1 MQIEIILLILFIG
14 FFLVGFFLIYRQVAL
29 VKKGEFSNIDRV
41 QCILYGLIFGI
52 AILVVVAMGFIFATD
67 TVHPL
72 ALLIPFSV
80 CLIYISFYPLI
91 DFLFIALSKESDEGL
106 TPFHKLIGN
115 KIINRSEN
123 KIKSFFMAIILYL
136 LLVLPPIILVLSGL
150 PFMVIWVSWILAYP
164 LIIIVHYGT
173 KGYIAGI
180 SNEFYH
186 IPDIKRSIFLNFEDS
201 KRGMK
206 QFTSNPKPYIILGFM
221 LFVFVW
227 AWISMIQTIAFFF
240 TKSLAI
246 STMSSYFV
254 YVTLFFGIIGYF
266 TRFWGRKIKYR
277 GIDIYF
283 AAYLMAAIGINVFV
297 NFILVNINRLS
308 NSFNYWSI
316 TREIV
321 PNYLMFTWAALI
333 EEVAL
338 IIFTSYFFLSTKS
351 EFKYNIKY
359 SKISEC
365 GQNFDSIPLFTYI
378 KDKNPTIRKYAEDTI
393 LLMFERIPLKTEID
407 LNDWKYKYL
416 LLDGICDYD
425 STSRRICY
433 KILVQLEKD
442 VPNLIR
448 PWIIETLESPNYDKI
463 IPILRSLLN
472 TDLDFIDNL
481 PKKLI
486 LNLVED
492 SEWRTKILSL
502 KLLNRIIKNKDELIQ
517 NLNIYELLEDPNY
530 QVQVEILNILS
541 LSSVKIPI
549 SIIFNKLFHINKEIR
564 AAAIKTIK
572 SYKVKDIDKKF
583 ISILSPLMKDP
594 NSEVRASVF
603 EVFSQIGNFK
613 KYKIPLSPFLDGLT
627 DLNENVRNASITAL
641 EKYFNEEPKLLN
653 FDTIIDK
660 IDPNNF
666 EILNSVLSL
675 LGKLWRYN
683 PEKILT
689 TLLIFIKFENEPL
702 KENISNILVKKYQEN
717 QDLILT
723 NLIKVPDIAKFLK
736 KGIVSNTII
745 KIAEKDPKNII
756 PKLFYYLNDEND
768 VIRLNAITSLN
779 GLEEEYL
786 ETIKMKPIIT
796 LLEKDKNKQIK
807 KESSKI
813 ISKIAKKNPILIKP
827 LISEIFQAINEQE
840 SSVKIT
846 LFKSLLEIAKNSPE
860 IIPVRNV
867 INFLSDKDSFIRET
881 STRILGFVG
890 KRNPSLTTDSLI
902 NTALIDEEWIVREA
916 AASSL
921 GELIDYIENKEET
934 IGKLVHL
941 LDDEENWVKRT
952 ALKMLSNIEEVN
964 ASHLSFEKLSKNF
977 ISKDYNVREAST
989 RLLKIYSN
997 QIEERFDLVIDLL
1010 GDKSKEVRTSII
1022 NILVDIIRDVGI
1034 NKILSKL
1041 LQNLSA
1047 ERSLETQQSI
1057 ALILGRTVKYGDKN
1071 IKKRVMPL
1079 LKARCEMT
1087 QDPII
1092 CETLYQLKES

>member
-1 MQIEIILLILFIG
+1 
-14 FFLVGFFLIYRQVAL
+14 FLI
-29 VKKGEFSNIDRV
+29 
-41 QCILYGLIFGI
+41 
-52 AILVVVAMGFIFATD
+52 
-67 TVHPL
+67 
-72 ALLIPFSV
+72 
-80 CLIYISFYPLI
+80 
-91 DFLFIALSKESDEGL
+91 
-106 TPFHKLIGN
+106 
-115 KIINRSEN
+115 
-123 KIKSFFMAIILYL
+123 
-136 LLVLPPIILVLSGL
+136 LPPIMLAFLGL
-150 PFMVIWVSWILAYP
+150 PFIVIWVSWILTYP

-186 IPDIKRSIFLNFEDS
+186 IPDIKRSIFLNFEDT
-201 KRGMK
+201 KRGLK
-206 QFTSNPKPYIILGFM
+206 QFTSNPIPYIILGFM

-227 AWISMIQTIAFFF
+227 AWISMIQTIVFFF
-240 TKSLAI
+240 TRSLAI

-297 NFILVNINRLS
+297 NFILVNIDRLS
-308 NSFNYWSI
+308 NSFNYWLI

-365 GQNFDSIPLFTYI
+365 GQNFDPIPLFTFI
-378 KDKNPTIRKYAEDTI
+378 KDKNPIIRKYAEDTI
-393 LLMFERIPLKTEID
+393 LLMFERIPLKTDID
-407 LNDWKYKYL
+407 LNDWKYKLL
-416 LLDGICDYD
+416 LLDGICDYNLN
-425 STSRRICY
+425 SRRICY
-433 KILVQLEKD
+433 KILVRLEKD
-442 VPNLIR
+442 VPNIIL

-463 IPILRSLLN
+463 IPILRSLLKA
-472 TDLDFIDNL
+472 DLNFIVKL
-481 PKKLI
+481 PEKLI
-486 LNLVED
+486 LNLVQD

-502 KLLNRIIKNKDELIQ
+502 KLLNRIIKNKNELIQ

-564 AAAIKTIK
+564 AAAIKAIK
-572 SYKVKDIDKKF
+572 TYKAEDIDKKF
-583 ISILSPLMKDP
+583 ISILTPLMKDP
-594 NSEVRASVF
+594 NKEVRASIF

-613 KYKIPLSPFLDGLT
+613 KYKIPLSPFLDGIT
-627 DLNENVRNASITAL
+627 DLNEIVRNASIKAL
-641 EKYFNEEPKLLN
+641 EIYYNEEPKLLN
-653 FDTIIDK
+653 LDTIIDR

-666 EILNSVLSL
+666 DIIKSVLSL
-675 LGKLWRYN
+675 LGKLWKFN
-683 PEKILT
+683 PEKILI

-702 KENISNILVKKYQEN
+702 KEKISDILVDKSQEN
-717 QDLILT
+717 QDLILK
-723 NLIKVPDIAKFLK
+723 NLIKVPDVSKFLK

-745 KIAEKDPKNII
+745 KITEKDPKNII
-756 PKLFYYLNDEND
+756 PKLLYYLNDEND
-768 VIRLNAITSLN
+768 IIRLNAITSLE
-779 GLEEEYL
+779 GIGEEYL
-786 ETIKMKPIIT
+786 ETIKIKPIII

-813 ISKIAKKNPILIKP
+813 ISKIAKKNPTLIKP
-827 LISEIFQAINEQE
+827 LISDIFQVIQEQE

-860 IIPVRNV
+860 IIPVSNT

-881 STRILGFVG
+881 ITRILGFIG
-890 KRNPSLTTDSLI
+890 KSNTSLAADSLI

-916 AASSL
+916 AATSL
-921 GELIDYIENKEET
+921 GKIIDYIENKEE
-934 IGKLVHL
+934 IIEKLVFL
-941 LDDEENWVKRT
+941 LDDKENWVKRT
-952 ALKMLSNIEEVN
+952 ALKMLSNIDEVN
-964 ASHLSFEKLSKNF
+964 ATHLSFNKLSTNF
-977 ISKDYNVREAST
+977 KSKDYNVREAST

-997 QIEERFDLVIDLL
+997 QIEELFDMIVTLL
-1010 GDKSKEVRTSII
+1010 GDKSKEVRTSIV
-1022 NILVDIIRDVGI
+1022 NILVDIIRDIGI

-1057 ALILGRTVKYGDKN
+1057 ALILGRTVKYEDKN
-1071 IKKRVMPL
+1071 IKKRVVPL

-1087 QDPII
+1087 QDHII

>member
-1 MQIEIILLILFIG
+1 
-14 FFLVGFFLIYRQVAL
+14 
-29 VKKGEFSNIDRV
+29 
-41 QCILYGLIFGI
+41 
-52 AILVVVAMGFIFATD
+52 
-67 TVHPL
+67 
-72 ALLIPFSV
+72 
-80 CLIYISFYPLI
+80 
-91 DFLFIALSKESDEGL
+91 
-106 TPFHKLIGN
+106 
-115 KIINRSEN
+115 
-123 KIKSFFMAIILYL
+123 
-136 LLVLPPIILVLSGL
+136 
-150 PFMVIWVSWILAYP
+150 
-164 LIIIVHYGT
+164 
-173 KGYIAGI
+173 
-180 SNEFYH
+180 
-186 IPDIKRSIFLNFEDS
+186 
-201 KRGMK
+201 
-206 QFTSNPKPYIILGFM
+206 
-221 LFVFVW
+221 
-227 AWISMIQTIAFFF
+227 
-240 TKSLAI
+240 
-246 STMSSYFV
+246 MSSYFV

-333 EEVAL
+333 EELAL

-351 EFKYNIKY
+351 EFKINIKY

-365 GQNFDSIPLFTYI
+365 GQNFDPIPLFTFI
-378 KDKNPTIRKYAEDTI
+378 KDKNPIIRNYAEDTI
-393 LLMFERIPLKTEID
+393 LLMFERIPLKTDID
-407 LNDWKYKYL
+407 LNDWKYKFL
-416 LLDGICDYD
+416 LLDGICDYNLN
-425 STSRRICY
+425 SRRICY

-442 VPNLIR
+442 VPNIIL

-463 IPILRSLLN
+463 IPILRSLLKA
-472 TDLDFIDNL
+472 DLNFIDKL

-502 KLLNRIIKNKDELIQ
+502 KLLNKTIKNKNELIQ
-517 NLNIYELLEDPNY
+517 NLNIYKLLEDPNY
-530 QVQVEILNILS
+530 QVQVEILDILS

-549 SIIFNKLFHINKEIR
+549 SIIFNKLFHINNEIR

-583 ISILSPLMKDP
+583 ISIITPLMKDP
-594 NSEVRASVF
+594 NSEVRASAF
-603 EVFSQIGNFK
+603 KVFSQIGNFK
-613 KYKIPLSPFLDGLT
+613 KYKIPLTPFLDGLT
-627 DLNENVRNASITAL
+627 DLNEIVRHASIAAL

-653 FDTIIDK
+653 LDTIIDK
-660 IDPNNF
+660 IDPNNYA
-666 EILNSVLSL
+666 IINSVLSL

-689 TLLIFIKFENEPL
+689 TLLIFIKFENEQL
-702 KENISNILVKKYQEN
+702 KENISNILVEKSQEN

-723 NLIKVPDIAKFLK
+723 NLIKVPDITKFLK

-745 KIAEKDPKNII
+745 KITEKDPKNRI
-756 PKLFYYLNDEND
+756 PKLLHYLNDEND
-768 VIRLNAITSLN
+768 IIRLNAITSLE
-779 GLEEEYL
+779 GLDEDYL
-786 ETIKMKPIIT
+786 ESIKIKPIIT

-813 ISKIAKKNPILIKP
+813 ISKIAKKNPTLIKP
-827 LISEIFQAINEQE
+827 LISEIFQVINEQE

-846 LFKSLLEIAKNSPE
+846 LFKPMLEIAKNSPE
-860 IIPVRNV
+860 IIPVGNV

-881 STRILGFVG
+881 STRILSFVG
-890 KRNPSLTTDSLI
+890 KRNPPLTVDSLI
-902 NTALIDEEWIVREA
+902 NTALLDEEWIVREA

-921 GELIDYIENKEET
+921 GKLINYIENKEET
-934 IGKLVHL
+934 IGKLVDL
-941 LDDEENWVKRT
+941 LNDEENWVKRT
-952 ALKMLSNIEEVN
+952 ALKMLSNIDEVN
-964 ASHLSFEKLSKNF
+964 PLHLPFEKLSKNF

-989 RLLKIYSN
+989 RLLKIYSD
-997 QIEERFDLVIDLL
+997 QIEQLFDVIVDLL
-1010 GDKSKEVRTSII
+1010 GDKSKEVRTSIV
-1022 NILVDIIRDVGI
+1022 NILVDIIREVGI
-1034 NKILSKL
+1034 NKIISKL

-1057 ALILGRTVKYGDKN
+1057 ALILARTVKYGDKN
-1071 IKKRVMPL
+1071 IKKRVIPL

-1092 CETLYQLKES
+1092 CDALFQLKES

>member
-29 VKKGEFSNIDRV
+29 VKKGEFSYIDRI
-41 QCILYGLIFGI
+41 QCILYGFIFGI
-52 AILVVVAMGFIFATD
+52 AILVVVAMGLIFTTD
-67 TVHPL
+67 EIHPL
-72 ALLIPFSV
+72 ALLIPFLV
-80 CLIYISFYPLI
+80 CLIYITFYPLI

-115 KIINRSEN
+115 NIINISEN
-123 KIKSFFMAIILYL
+123 KIISLFMAILLYL
-136 LLVLPPIILVLSGL
+136 FLILPPILLGLSRL
-150 PFMVIWVSWILAYP
+150 PFIVIWISWILAYP

-201 KRGMK
+201 KRGLK
-206 QFTSNPKPYIILGFM
+206 QFSSNPKPFIILGFM

-308 NSFNYWSI
+308 SSFNYWSI
-316 TREIV
+316 TKEIE

-333 EEVAL
+333 EEIVL
-338 IIFTSYFFLSTKS
+338 IIFTSYFFLSKKS

-365 GQNFDSIPLFTYI
+365 GQKFDSIPLFTFI
-378 KDKNPTIRKYAEDTI
+378 KDENPTIRKHAEETI
-393 LLMFERIPLKTEID
+393 ILMFERIPLKGEID
-407 LNDWKYKYL
+407 LNDWKYKNL
-416 LLDGICDYD
+416 LLDGICDYNLN
-425 STSRRICY
+425 SRRICY

-442 VPNLIR
+442 VPNIIL
-448 PWIIETLESPNYDKI
+448 PWILENLESPNYDKM
-463 IPILRSLLN
+463 IPLLKSLFN
-472 TDLDFIDNL
+472 PDLDFIDNL
-481 PKKLI
+481 PKKTLFNLI
-486 LNLVED
+486 ED
-492 SEWRTKILSL
+492 SEWRTKLLSL
-502 KLLNRIIKNKDELIQ
+502 KLLNRITKNKSELIQ
-517 NLNIYELLEDPNY
+517 NLNIYNLLDDPDKH
-530 QVQVEILNILS
+530 VQKEVLNILS
-541 LSSVKIPI
+541 LSTIKIPI
-549 SIIFNKLFHINKEIR
+549 HIIFKKLSHSNKEIR

-572 SYKVKDIDKKF
+572 TYKAKDIDKKF
-583 ISILSPLMKDP
+583 ISILIPFLSDP

-627 DLNENVRNASITAL
+627 ELNENVRNASIIAL
-641 EKYFNEEPKLLN
+641 EKYFNEEPKLID

-666 EILNSVLSL
+666 EIINSVLTL

-689 TLLIFIKFENEPL
+689 TLLIFIKFENAPL
-702 KENISNILVKKYQEN
+702 KETISNILVEKCQEN

-723 NLIKVPDIAKFLK
+723 NLIKVPDSAKFLK
-736 KGIVSNTII
+736 KGIISNTLI
-745 KIAEKDPKNII
+745 KMTEKHPKNVI
-756 PKLFYYLNDEND
+756 PRLLNYLNDQNE
-768 VIRLNAITSLN
+768 VIRSNAITSLE
-779 GLEEEYL
+779 GLKEEYL
-786 ETIKMKPIIT
+786 KFINLEPIIN
-796 LLEKDKNKQIK
+796 LLQKEKNKQIK
-807 KESSKI
+807 KQSSKI
-813 ISKIAKKNPILIKP
+813 IAKIANKDPILIKP
-827 LISEIFQAINEQE
+827 LIPEIFQTINDQE
-840 SSVKIT
+840 PSVKIT

-860 IIPVRNV
+860 IIPVSNV
-867 INFLSDKDSFIRET
+867 IDFLSDNDSFIREI

-890 KRNPSLTTDSLI
+890 KKNPSLATESLI
-902 NTALIDEEWIVREA
+902 NTALSDKEWIVREA

-921 GELIDYIENKEET
+921 GNIIEYNENKEKIIEN
-934 IGKLVHL
+934 LVYL

-952 ALKMLSNIEEVN
+952 ALKTLSDIEVVN
-964 ASHLSFEKLSKNF
+964 ASHISFEKLSKNF
-977 ISKDYNVREAST
+977 ISKDYNVREASI
-989 RLLKIYSN
+989 RLLKLYRN
-997 QIEERFDLVIDLL
+997 QIEEIFDIIVDLL
-1010 GDKSKEVRTSII
+1010 GDKSKEVRTSTV

-1047 ERSLETQQSI
+1047 EISLEIQQSI
-1057 ALILGRTVKYGDKN
+1057 ALILARTVKYGDKN
-1071 IKKRVMPL
+1071 VIKRVIPL

-1092 CETLYQLKES
+1092 CEVLYKLKES